1 MQVEGPAWP
10 NGIQPGLPESALPN
24 DGQTGCRGSVA
35 AQVVNLRPS
44 FTI

>member
-10 NGIQPGLPESALPN
+10 NAIQPGLPESALPN
-24 DGQTGCRGSVA
+24 DWQIGCRGSVA
-35 AQVVNLRPS
+35 AQGMNLRPS